1 MSPIRLICLSVLLA
15 ACSDRAAETP
25 PIDAAEMDS
34 VVTSDATSDDAVDT
48 GPRVQD
54 VVETDSVLTPDDAVD
69 TGPIAQDVLGLED
82 VLVSEDT
89 AKDDISDVELEVE
102 KCIDQQFADRLAQLV
117 AKTCSLCHTNEGQA
131 AASGLN
137 FASLHSGLGSVRD
150 ATNREQL
157 LAYLSASAEPEWI
170 YKKPTAVIPH
180 GGGSVLIEGSLEAAA
195 LQDFVESVVGEGG
208 CAAVAE
214 PVVDPAVFE
223 LASPKHT
230 LWLAARLLTDREP
243 TAAEL
248 AQVGDDISSI
258 DSALEAVFETKAF
271 EERIAQFYE
280 DVLHTN
286 MFNGKNDSSYIQRA
300 WGMVTDTEGNTR
312 GDHRWMDAYDTP
324 QGVEWKALLVNSVYG
339 FSRSARE
346 LVAYVVREEKDFGEI
361 LTADYTMMNAYSVR
375 TYGAELLLPETAPF
389 EPAEVST
396 VDRTA
401 FVPVVLEEVPTAG
414 LLTDINFLAVNPTT
428 PVNLNR
434 NRSREVNEHFLATDI
449 LHLSNRA
456 ILDFGSPE
464 VNPTYNKSACLV
476 CHKVMDPVSGAY
488 QNWPRNG
495 GIQGFYDP
503 LHPNAK
509 ARWDSELPDE
519 LLQPPGITTTSLVPE
534 AEEDASVQW
543 LAKQIVDDPR
553 FGLAVTHT
561 VYHGLTGRK
570 PLRAPSL
577 GSEDY
582 EKVLRAFQAER
593 ALLESVAN
601 SFMASGRDIRV
612 LVTELIKSPLLR
624 TVSIAS
630 DGSPVNEIADA
641 RFGLDKM
648 PQADD
653 LERKLK
659 LATGYSWYNYYA
671 KTDAGEAN
679 YHWNNH
685 MDRPGR
691 SLLVEFREQCGNG
704 GHGCYARW
712 HSLLGGLDINPAGG
726 NARRPT
732 VPNVVIAA
740 IYSRMA
746 VEMPWRLVARDFSI
760 KSKDNGLFARTLFP
774 HVQLDTVP
782 EDDDG
787 EPLEDNIA
795 LIVANIQ
802 HLFLQLHGHER
813 DAEDEEVQAAYQ
825 LFYDVWKL
833 GLKKGKQ
840 LDSSERVDQDELDEL
855 AAWEAQNGIASP
867 VREPV
872 NKDTFNTV
880 RAWRVVLDYFL
891 SDAAFL
897 YDQNSGEVSP

>member
-1 MSPIRLICLSVLLA
+1 
-15 ACSDRAAETP
+15 
-25 PIDAAEMDS
+25 
-34 VVTSDATSDDAVDT
+34 
-48 GPRVQD
+48 
-54 VVETDSVLTPDDAVD
+54 
-69 TGPIAQDVLGLED
+69 LED

-89 AKDDISDVELEVE
+89 ALEDVLVSEDTTKNDISDVEVVVE
-102 KCIDQQFADRLAQLV
+102 KCINEQFADRLAPLV
-117 AKTCSLCHTNEGQA
+117 ANTCSLCHTSEGLA
-131 AASGLN
+131 AMSGLT
-137 FASLHSGLGSVRD
+137 FASLDSGLGSARD
-150 ATNREQL
+150 ATNGAQL
-157 LAYLSASAEPEWI
+157 VAYLNASVEPEWI
-170 YKKPTAVIPH
+170 YKKPTAVISH
-180 GGGSVLIEGSLEAAA
+180 GGGSVLFEDSLEAAA
-195 LQDFVESVVGEGG
+195 LQNFVESVVGEGG
-208 CAAVAE
+208 CSAVSE
-214 PVVDPAVFE
+214 PVVDPATFE
-223 LASPKHT
+223 LASPRHT

-243 TAAEL
+243 TVAEL
-248 AQVGDDISSI
+248 AQLSDDIASI
-258 DSALEAVFETKAF
+258 DSALEAMFETKAF
-271 EERIAQFYE
+271 GERIAQFYE

-286 MFNGKNDSSYIQRA
+286 MFNGKNDSYYVQRA
-300 WGMVTDTEGNTR
+300 WGLVTDTNGNTR
-312 GDHRWMDAYDTP
+312 GNYRWMDAYETP
-324 QGVEWKALLVNSVYG
+324 QSDEWKALLVNSVYG

-346 LVAYVVREEKDFGEI
+346 LVAYVVREDMDFGEI
-361 LTADYTMMNAYSVR
+361 LTANYTMMNAYSVR
-375 TYGAELLLPETAPF
+375 TYGAESLLPETAPF

-396 VDRTA
+396 VDRTV
-401 FVPVVLEEVPTAG
+401 FVPIVLEEVPTAG

-434 NRSREVNEHFLATDI
+434 NRSREVNKHFLATDI
-449 LHLSNRA
+449 LLLSNRA
-456 ILDFGSPE
+456 ILDFGSAE
-464 VNPTYNKSACLV
+464 VNPTYNNAVCVV
-476 CHKVMDPVSGAY
+476 CHQVMDPVSGAY

-509 ARWDSELPDE
+509 ARWGSELPE
-519 LLQPPGITTTSLVPE
+519 EILLPPGTSTTSLVPE
-534 AEEDASVQW
+534 AEEDRSVQW
-543 LAKQIVDDPR
+543 LAEQIVGDPR

-570 PLRAPSL
+570 ALRAPRL
-577 GSEDY
+577 GSENY
-582 EKVLRAFQAER
+582 GKVLRAFQAER
-593 ALLESVAN
+593 ALLESVSQ
-601 SFMASGRDIRV
+601 SFMESGRDIRV
-612 LVTELIKSPLLR
+612 LVTELIKSPLIR

-630 DGSPVNEIADA
+630 VGNPVNEIAAA

-671 KTDAGEAN
+671 KTDAGDPN

-685 MDRPGR
+685 IDRPGR

-712 HSLLGGLDINPAGG
+712 HSLLGGLDINPVGG
-726 NARRPT
+726 NATRPT
-732 VPNVVIAA
+732 APSVVIAA
-740 IYSRMA
+740 IFSRMA

-760 KSKDNGLFARTLFP
+760 KSEDNGLFARTLFP
-774 HVQLDTVP
+774 YVQLDTVP
-782 EDDDG
+782 EDEDG
-787 EPLEDNIA
+787 EPLEDNVA

-840 LDSSERVDQDELDEL
+840 LGFSERVDQDELDEL

-872 NKDTFNTV
+872 YIDTYNTV
-880 RAWRVVLDYFL
+880 RAWRVVLDYFM

-897 YDQNSGEVSP
+897 YDHINGEVAP